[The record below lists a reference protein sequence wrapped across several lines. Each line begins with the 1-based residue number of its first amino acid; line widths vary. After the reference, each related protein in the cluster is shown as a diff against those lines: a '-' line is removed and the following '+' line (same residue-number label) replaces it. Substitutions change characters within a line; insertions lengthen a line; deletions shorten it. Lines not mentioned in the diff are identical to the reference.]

1 LKVDVTEPMDMPRSR
16 PSDTLLDLL
25 RGAGRRGRSARSL
38 ITVAALFGLGEN
50 TVRVTLSRLVA
61 RGVVESPDR
70 GRYRLTART
79 DSLNEF
85 VERWR
90 QGEARVRPW
99 CGHWLFAHPTDDDTG
114 NAWALEAL
122 GFREV
127 RAGLFARPDNLTIT
141 PDELRNL
148 GRGIGLAPATLLVAG
163 RVQGEPETEAWRQAW
178 DPATLDR
185 RYSAMIGRLSSSGA
199 RLPQLPQ
206 AEARLESFRLGGEAI
221 HLLAKDP
228 LLPDGFVDVT
238 ARAGLWRAMVAYEAI
253 GIAAWAGAFQETAE
267 SMPIPQL
274 AAGG

>member
-1 LKVDVTEPMDMPRSR
+1 MTRTR

-38 ITVAALFGLGEN
+38 IAVAEQFGLGEN

-90 QGEARVRPW
+90 LGESRVRPW
-99 CGHWLFAHPTDDDTG
+99 APREWLFAHRADDVRDD
-114 NAWALEAL
+114 AWALEAL

-127 RAGLFARPDNLTIT
+127 RAGLHARPDNLTLT
-141 PDELRNL
+141 LDELRCL
-148 GRGIGLAPATLLVAG
+148 GTGIGLAPRTLLVAG
-163 RVQGEPETEAWRQAW
+163 RLPGETDASPWRESW
-178 DPATLDR
+178 DPAALNGGYAT
-185 RYSAMIGRLSSSGA
+185 MVERLRSSGA
-199 RLPQLPQ
+199 RLPQLPL
-206 AEARLESFRLGGEAI
+206 AGARLESFRLGGEAI

-228 LLPDGFVDVT
+228 LLPDGFVDVA
-238 ARAGLWRAMVAYEAI
+238 ARAALWREMVAYEAI
-253 GIAAWAGAFQETAE
+253 GTVAWAGAFHEPTD